1 MLNCALRREVIPHVS
16 PLFTPPAQS
25 FTLSFPV
32 TMLSLLVISCL
43 LSRFLSASSFLR
55 LPLSDLGGPLSSC
68 PKPAHFSCLLLC
80 SILKACQSSF
90 RGLSGV
96 AGEAPRTLY
105 LLPHCPSVQSRTL
118 ASTLPPPP
126 SFHLLQSLL
135 RNILLAFQEK
145 RPNLSGNKRDRM
157 KRVRNEE
164 GEREGEWV

>member
-1 MLNCALRREVIPHVS
+1 MLNCALRCEVIPHVS

-68 PKPAHFSCLLLC
+68 PKPAHFSCLLPW

-118 ASTLPPPP
+118 LQRCRPLPPST
-126 SFHLLQSLL
+126 SF
-135 RNILLAFQEK
+135 
-145 RPNLSGNKRDRM
+145 NLSCGTFF
-157 KRVRNEE
+157 
-164 GEREGEWV
+164 